1 MKCDDLAVCEKGFTR
16 VKSAALDMAFNPI
29 MSALNMCDQFSRNAI
44 MCFLVDRRSGGMW
57 LTKLHT
63 A

>member
-29 MSALNMCDQFSRNAI
+29 MSALNM
-44 MCFLVDRRSGGMW
+44 
-57 LTKLHT
+57 
-63 A
+63 